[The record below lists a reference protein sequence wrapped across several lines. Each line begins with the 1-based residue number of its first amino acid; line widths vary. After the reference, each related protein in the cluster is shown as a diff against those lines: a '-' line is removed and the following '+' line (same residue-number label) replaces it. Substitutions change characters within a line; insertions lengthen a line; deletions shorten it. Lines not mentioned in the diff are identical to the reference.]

1 MPTSHD
7 RCQSREGQLSTLATP
22 VNKATLAL
30 RGPRVLRIVPIFVAL
45 LILGLAPLT
54 VATNVALPAT
64 RDRLVDLAVAN
75 VSARSTGTAAAI
87 DAYIQTR
94 RRDIISVSQLP
105 DIIAYAQ
112 NIADPT
118 QRSLARGGLAAAAAV
133 APEYESIAV
142 LDLTGTIM
150 AASIQTDEGTNV
162 RFRDY
167 FQNARTG
174 QVFVSDPSYSVI
186 TNKPALFFSAPVK
199 TTDGNLVGVVRSR
212 INLGVIWDLV
222 ESDLGSSGPGTRSF
236 LVDDFGIRL
245 AVSETK
251 GNRDKAE
258 SLIYK
263 VIAPIEHDTAVKLA
277 ADKRFGQR
285 SAEQL
290 VVDPLPEL
298 KTAIEGLSR
307 AGSTT
312 LSYSAS
318 GVEQRAVATRLE
330 SKPWVYVVAMP
341 PSTYT
346 SALTGASS
354 GENAAK
360 ILAVALAALLGIA
373 FARRSYTSV
382 NRRGP

>member
-1 MPTSHD
+1 MHAG
-7 RCQSREGQLSTLATP
+7 EGRLSTVTAPTTRRTITVPYPRALGLVP
-22 VNKATLAL
+22 VFLAL
-30 RGPRVLRIVPIFVAL
+30 LGVAL
-45 LILGLAPLT
+45 LPLQ
-54 VATNVALPAT
+54 VATNVAIPST

-75 VSARSTGTAAAI
+75 VTARSTQTAAAI

-94 RRDIISVSQLP
+94 RKDIVNVSQMP

-112 NIADPT
+112 NIGDQQ
-118 QRSLARGGLAAAAAV
+118 QRGLARASLAAAAAV

-199 TTDGNLVGVVRSR
+199 TTDGTLVGVVRSR
-212 INLGVIWDLV
+212 INLAVIWDYV

-236 LVDDFGIRL
+236 LVDDYGIRL

-251 GNRDKAE
+251 GHRDQAE

-263 VIAPIEHDTAVKLA
+263 VIAPIDRDTATRLA

-290 VVDPLPEL
+290 IVDPLPEL
-298 KTAIEGLSR
+298 KTVIDGMSR
-307 AGSTT
+307 PSSATFG
-312 LSYSAS
+312 YSAA
-318 GVEQRAVATRLE
+318 GVDLKAVATKLE
-330 SKPWVYVVAMP
+330 SKPWTYVVAMP
-341 PSTYT
+341 PSAYT
-346 SALTGASS
+346 NVLAGAATGQTT
-354 GENAAK
+354 
-360 ILAVALAALLGIA
+360 AVVLGVSLAALA
-373 FARRSYTSV
+373 SAWFARRSIFPK
-382 NRRGP
+382 RDA

>member
-1 MPTSHD
+1 MPTTD
-7 RCQSREGQLSTLATP
+7 DPCQSKGEGQLSTLATP
-22 VNKATLAL
+22 ANKAAVAL
-30 RGPRVLRIVPIFVAL
+30 RSPRVLGIVPIFIAL
-45 LILGLAPLT
+45 LFLGLAPLT

-94 RRDIISVSQLP
+94 RRDIIAVSQLP

-112 NIADPT
+112 NINDQA
-118 QRSLARGGLAAAAAV
+118 QRALARGALAAAAAV
-133 APEYESIAV
+133 ASEYESIAV

-174 QVFVSDPSYSVI
+174 QVYVSDPSYSVI

-212 INLGVIWDLV
+212 INLGVIWDYV
-222 ESDLGSSGPGTRSF
+222 ESDLGASGPGTRSF

-258 SLIYK
+258 SMIYK
-263 VIAPIEHDTAVKLA
+263 VIAPIDHDTAVKLA

-298 KTAIEGLSR
+298 KTVIDGMSR
-307 AGSTT
+307 PGSTT
-312 LSYSAS
+312 FAYSAS
-318 GVEQRAVATRLE
+318 GADLKAVATKLE

-346 SALTGASS
+346 SALTGTSS
-354 GENAAK
+354 GENSAT
-360 ILAVALAALLGIA
+360 ILAVALAALITIW
-373 FARRSYTSV
+373 FTRRTFT
-382 NRRGP
+382 RGGS